1 MNDIST
7 TQKNRV
13 SPWKQS
19 VILIPCSP
27 LAQNFI
33 TSSIPF
39 GTSYAILK
47 VPPTFSFNSTQ
58 QQKSNQVQ
66 LQVNSVISEVCFF
79 FFFFAGGQFLSPA
92 CHLQT
97 SSASFLPSEEAYSP
111 CWPPWREAFH
121 LLQGHHVLATT
132 LQLPDFH
139 ESPLTAL
146 CSLPEIFVPR
156 LRTHWHLN
164 LFISFLNKKRYIWQ
178 NLSDL

>member
-1 MNDIST
+1 MTETYFSVIKLHFSF
-7 TQKNRV
+7 QFH
-13 SPWKQS
+13 PAAEKQS
-19 VILIPCSP
+19 
-27 LAQNFI
+27 
-33 TSSIPF
+33 SSAP
-39 GTSYAILK
+39 GKLSH
-47 VPPTFSFNSTQ
+47 FSG
-58 QQKSNQVQ
+58 V
-66 LQVNSVISEVCFF
+66 FF
-79 FFFFAGGQFLSPA
+79 FFFLAGGQFLSPA

-146 CSLPEIFVPR
+146 CSLPEIFVPL

-164 LFISFLNKKRYIWQ
+164 LFISFLNKKRYI
-178 NLSDL
+178 